1 MTRLMSHLVKHAAT
15 EQPADIANAV
25 GAEAETKKAPIDAQV
40 KTDLHVVTTVAL
52 MTNIVSNITGARLT
66 VTGLVPEG
74 TNSQTVEPRP
84 QMVNFWPKP
93 I

>member
-1 MTRLMSHLVKHAAT
+1 M
-15 EQPADIANAV
+15 
-25 GAEAETKKAPIDAQV
+25 
-40 KTDLHVVTTVAL
+40 TTVAL